1 MRAKKEN
8 IKKATG
14 VGAIK
19 IKRRGMRDD
28 GETDKDRRRRSS
40 EREMG
45 GGGEQSGLSGVL
57 TTPTSTERI
66 LGVGVWIT

>member
-1 MRAKKEN
+1 MLMRAKKEN

-19 IKRRGMRDD
+19 IKWRGMRND
-28 GETDKDRRRRSS
+28 GETDKDRRRRSR

-45 GGGEQSGLSGVL
+45 GEGNSLVCLVSSPPPQEGFWEW
-57 TTPTSTERI
+57 
-66 LGVGVWIT
+66 GVG